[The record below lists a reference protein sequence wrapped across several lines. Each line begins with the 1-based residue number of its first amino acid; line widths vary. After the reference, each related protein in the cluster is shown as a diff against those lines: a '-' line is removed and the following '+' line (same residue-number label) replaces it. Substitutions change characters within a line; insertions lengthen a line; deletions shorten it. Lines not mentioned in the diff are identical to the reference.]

1 MDEAEKQWL
10 TQETLMPTKEWEKNM
25 VVTGGSY
32 KTPHPARDKDYSLLE
47 IQLTDGSVVGM
58 TISAGPTIG
67 QHLVKEMGDGGWLY
81 AFNDSESLIIKA
93 DRVVAVKITKL
104 TKE

>member
-1 MDEAEKQWL
+1 VNEEEKQRII
-10 TQETLMPTKEWEKNM
+10 QETLMHIKTWEQNM
-25 VVTGGSY
+25 TVTGGSY
-32 KTPHPARDKDYSLLE
+32 KNTQHKDYSLLE

-67 QHLVKEMGDGGWLY
+67 QHLVKEMGNGGWLY

-93 DRVVAVKITKL
+93 DRVVAVKLTKL
-104 TKE
+104 TT